1 MNPTRDNPPA
11 VAAAPEHGSCE
22 NCHAALHGHY
32 CHHCGQ
38 SAHNPLKHFGHAV
51 EEVFESFW
59 HLDGRIFRTLRDL
72 LVPGRVAVNF
82 LRGHRVGYVQ
92 PLRLF
97 VILTLFTFFVGK
109 LMLHAEGAVV
119 FDRQA
124 GLFAP
129 AQTAD
134 EVERLRAAQVAEM
147 ERALGGSPGDTA
159 SLALAMTAINTAAA
173 RRLAE
178 LEDTRS
184 TSGSAVARAGE
195 AAARASDGRTGQ
207 LFSHDVNGKPWDPQT
222 NPVVLAGWPGFAD
235 RWLNQRM
242 ANTRANLERMDGN
255 PVLFLQ
261 AVLTA
266 LPGALFLLMPV
277 FALVLR
283 VAYLRRPTG
292 YLEHLVVA
300 LYSHSWLMLVLL
312 ATFAVAGI
320 GGAIDSPVVGTLGD
334 WLYVLLWL
342 AVPVYLFWMQQRVY
356 GGNPV
361 LTMLRYLFIGGVYL
375 FLVIAVVMY
384 AVLAGVSA

>member
-22 NCHAALHGHY
+22 NCHAALNGHY

-320 GGAIDSPVVGTLGD
+320 SGAIGNSVVSTLGG